1 MKLSLEDLQS
11 VRLRPS
17 SSRRRRRA
25 SAPALAQSRG
35 AVSAAGLQAAAARL
49 RRKKS
54 VVVAEEEPRGC
65 GPPAGFS
72 AQALQLGA
80 ARLRRREPSCATAV
94 NDQAAPP
101 RPRAPKRLRERE
113 HAYEADL
120 RRLEQRAAEWQEK
133 FDRARALIPLA
144 YAEGRMRRASQALL
158 RGETATTVDI
168 VAADGSVRSERRV
181 WETEL
186 EKWSG
191 LVREHP
197 TTRRRRREERMR
209 FEVQICPLA
218 RTCLHTVR
226 ALLRGAA
233 GPCSNTMATLR
244 KATRNFEAE
253 SVATSPALRRLFEH
267 LDKYAYVYVITC
279 MDPVRLSRV
288 PTPGLHM
295 LGLRCGKDDVETLA
309 LWAALREVRPH
320 FSADDKTQWC
330 DTVLANLEEAL
341 RRRLVRGSPCPPK
354 CVSVWD
360 PFRPPEI
367 VDPTLRRD
375 DPLIIE
381 EPSSEEIASAAAAA
395 EWESCAPPAH
405 EPPPPSQPQELQELQ
420 EPQPPTTRST
430 PSPRPWVV
438 RPATRRATTPP
449 AVAPK
454 GSGGGDDHGGSSG
467 ILAGATRVLNW
478 FVR

>member
-1 MKLSLEDLQS
+1 ME
-11 VRLRPS
+11 RPGAG
-17 SSRRRRRA
+17 A
-25 SAPALAQSRG
+25 SDDAAAPA
-35 AVSAAGLQAAAARL
+35 
-49 RRKKS
+49 
-54 VVVAEEEPRGC
+54 
-65 GPPAGFS
+65 
-72 AQALQLGA
+72 
-80 ARLRRREPSCATAV
+80 
-94 NDQAAPP
+94 
-101 RPRAPKRLRERE
+101 
-113 HAYEADL
+113 
-120 RRLEQRAAEWQEK
+120 
-133 FDRARALIPLA
+133 RAR
-144 YAEGRMRRASQALL
+144 
-158 RGETATTVDI
+158 
-168 VAADGSVRSERRV
+168 
-181 WETEL
+181 
-186 EKWSG
+186 
-191 LVREHP
+191 
-197 TTRRRRREERMR
+197 R

-218 RTCLHTVR
+218 RTCLRAVR
-226 ALLRGAA
+226 GLLRGAA

-253 SVATSPALRRLFEH
+253 AVATNPALRHLFEH

-354 CVSVWD
+354 CDPVWD
-360 PFRPPEI
+360 AFRPPEI
-367 VDPTLRRD
+367 MDPTLRRD

-381 EPSSEEIASAAAAA
+381 PARRRSPAPPPRSGGAAPRRRRSRRHRRRWVAAGA
-395 EWESCAPPAH
+395 TAVVAGADAAVDRLRAPGSCAPR
-405 EPPPPSQPQELQELQ
+405 LGG
-420 EPQPPTTRST
+420 PQPP
-430 PSPRPWVV
+430 VV
-438 RPATRRATTPP
+438 
-449 AVAPK
+449 VASK